1 MNPDGVGL
9 DNVDMALSMS
19 KALTTNAKPSMLN
32 TKANATFENPKSIE
46 RPLVMN
52 NAPGKPRKNLEYLQ

>member
-1 MNPDGVGL
+1 VGL

-32 TKANATFENPKSIE
+32 T
-46 RPLVMN
+46 
-52 NAPGKPRKNLEYLQ
+52 